1 MVIKGQLIDNRYK
14 IIRTIGEGG
23 MANVYLAYDT
33 ILEREVAVKILRGDL
48 ADDEKFVRRFQ
59 REANAASSLKHPN
72 IVEMYD
78 VGEDDGKY
86 FIVMEFINGKTL
98 KSLIKKRGALT
109 IDEVMDIMLQL
120 TSAVACAHDSYI
132 IHRDIKPQN
141 VMILEDGRVK
151 ITDFGI
157 AMALNSNEL
166 TQTNSVMGSVHY
178 LPPEQANGSGSTT
191 KSDIYSLGILMFEL
205 LTGKLPF
212 KGDNAVEIA
221 IKQMKEAIPSVID
234 INPNI
239 PQSVE
244 NVILR
249 ACAKNPKNRYDS
261 AAEMYE
267 DIKTCLDPMRIDE
280 KRLVYRYPEHE
291 VEENTKVMPDL
302 SKLNETREEKNEDV
316 FEEFEEENKTK
327 KINKVIIICSII
339 GAILVTIIVVILLL
353 SKSPKDLTVPKGLIG
368 KDQELVEEKLKNAG
382 FSIKW
387 EEDYSDKYEEG
398 KVISVTPKENTKT
411 KETTK
416 IKVVVSKGK
425 EGFELEYY
433 VGENVEVVK
442 AKLEKKGIKVITTP
456 KKVDKTDENEVEEN
470 SVIEQSVE
478 KGTYL
483 TENDVIEL
491 IYATLIDVY
500 PDFTDGNYTKE
511 KIEAF
516 CEDHSLK
523 CTFTEEESTEKEEG
537 TILGQNRDA
546 GVEVK
551 EGVSLNIKI
560 AKAKTYT
567 VSFDV
572 NSGTPKIESQTVKHG
587 ETATQPS
594 APKRDKCTFNGWYT
608 DNTKYTFNKPVTS
621 NVNLVANWTCTEDK
635 VETTKDTTK
644 DSDKETSK
652 ETEKETTNDSG
663 EDSKTDKQ

>member
-1 MVIKGQLIDNRYK
+1 MKIISIVIKGKLIDNRYI
-14 IIRTIGEGG
+14 IIRTMGEGG

-86 FIVMEFINGKTL
+86 FIVMEYINGKTL

-109 IDEVMDIMLQL
+109 LEEVMDIMLQL

-178 LPPEQANGSGSTT
+178 LPPEQANGSGSTI

-212 KGDNAVEIA
+212 KGENAVEIA
-221 IKQMKEAIPSVID
+221 IKQMKEPIPSIID

-244 NVILR
+244 NIVLR

-267 DIKTCLDPMRIDE
+267 DIKTCLDPLRFEE

-291 VEENTKVMPDL
+291 VEESTKVMPDL
-302 SKLNETREEKNEDV
+302 SKLNETREEKNEEIMEID
-316 FEEFEEENKTK
+316 EEETKSK
-327 KINKVIIICSII
+327 KINKVIIVCSAVAFVLIVAII
-339 GAILVTIIVVILLL
+339 IIILLI
-353 SKSPKDLTVPKGLIG
+353 KSPKDITVPKGLVG

-387 EEDYSDKYEEG
+387 EQDYSDKYEEG

-425 EGFELEYY
+425 EGFELADY

-442 AKLEKKGIKVITTP
+442 AKLEKEGIKVITTP
-456 KKVDKTDENEVEEN
+456 KKIDKTDDNKDVEEN

-478 KGTYL
+478 KGKYL
-483 TENDVIEL
+483 TKGDVIEL
-491 IYATLIDVY
+491 TYATLIEVY
-500 PDFTDGNYTKE
+500 PNFSDGNYTKE

-523 CTFTEEESTEKEEG
+523 CTFTEEETTEKAEG
-537 TILGQNRDA
+537 TILSQSRDA

-560 AKAKTYT
+560 AKAKTYI

-572 NSGTPKIESQTVKHG
+572 NSGTPKIENQTVKHG
-587 ETATQPS
+587 ETAKEPS

-608 DNTKYTFNKPVTS
+608 NNTKYTFNKAVTS
-621 NVNLVANWTCTEDK
+621 NVSLVANWTCNEDK
-635 VETTKDTTK
+635 D
-644 DSDKETSK
+644 
-652 ETEKETTNDSG
+652 TEKETENNDKTG
-663 EDSKTDKQ
+663 ENS

>member
-14 IIRTIGEGG
+14 IIRSIGVGG

-109 IDEVMDIMLQL
+109 LSEVIDIMLQL

-178 LPPEQANGSGSTT
+178 LPPEQANGSGSTI

-212 KGDNAVEIA
+212 KGENAVEIA
-221 IKQMKEAIPSVID
+221 IKQMKEPIPSVVD

-239 PQSVE
+239 PQSIE
-244 NVILR
+244 NIILR
-249 ACAKNPKNRYDS
+249 ACAKNPRNRYDS

-267 DIKTCLDPMRIDE
+267 DINTSLDQDRVDE
-280 KRLVYRYPEHE
+280 KRYVYRYPEHE
-291 VEENTKVMPDL
+291 LEDTKVMPDL
-302 SKLNETREEKNEDV
+302 SKLTTTREEKNEEVVEID
-316 FEEFEEENKTK
+316 EEETKSK
-327 KINKVIIICSII
+327 KINKIIIICGII
-339 GAILVTIIVVILLL
+339 AGVLVTVIIAAMLFFR
-353 SKSPKDLTVPKGLIG
+353 SPKDVTVPKGLVG

-382 FSIKW
+382 FEITW
-387 EEDYSDKYEEG
+387 EEDYSDKYAEG

-411 KETTK
+411 KQNTK

-425 EGFELEYY
+425 EGFELEDYT
-433 VGENVEVVK
+433 GQNVEVVK

-456 KKVDKTDENEVEEN
+456 KKIDKTEDNEDVEEN
-470 SVIEQSVE
+470 SVISQSIK

-491 IYATLIDVY
+491 VYATLIDVY
-500 PDFTDGNYTKE
+500 PDFTDGSYTKE

-523 CTFTEEESTEKEEG
+523 CTFKEQETTDKEDG
-537 TILGQNRDA
+537 AIISQSREA

-551 EGVSLNIKI
+551 EGVSFSVVI
-560 AKAKTYT
+560 AKVKTYT

-572 NSGTPKIESQTVKHG
+572 NSGSPKIENQTVKHG
-587 ETATQPS
+587 ETATEPS

-608 DNTKYTFNKPVTS
+608 NNTKYTFNKPVTS
-621 NVNLVANWTCTEDK
+621 NVSLVANWTCNENETDNEDD
-635 VETTKDTTK
+635 TKKQD
-644 DSDKETSK
+644 
-652 ETEKETTNDSG
+652 N
-663 EDSKTDKQ
+663 KTDKQ

>member
-14 IIRTIGEGG
+14 IIRSIGEGG

-109 IDEVMDIMLQL
+109 LEEVMDIMLQL

-178 LPPEQANGSGSTT
+178 LPPEQANGSGSTI

-212 KGDNAVEIA
+212 KGENAVEIA
-221 IKQMKEAIPSVID
+221 IKQMKEPIPSVID
-234 INPNI
+234 INPHI

-244 NVILR
+244 NIILR

-267 DIKTCLDPMRIDE
+267 DIKTCLDPLRFEE

-302 SKLNETREEKNEDV
+302 SKLNETREEKNEEIMEID
-316 FEEFEEENKTK
+316 EEETQSK

-339 GAILVTIIVVILLL
+339 AGVLVTIIVIILLL
-353 SKSPKDLTVPKGLIG
+353 IKSPKDITVPKGLVG

-387 EEDYSDKYEEG
+387 EEDYSDKYAEG

-456 KKVDKTDENEVEEN
+456 KKVDKTDDNKEVEEN

-491 IYATLIDVY
+491 TYATLIDVY
-500 PDFTDGNYTKE
+500 PDFTDGSYTKE

-537 TILGQNRDA
+537 TILSQSRDA

-572 NSGTPKIESQTVKHG
+572 NSGTPKIENQTVKHG
-587 ETATQPS
+587 ETAKEPN

-608 DNTKYTFNKPVTS
+608 NNTKYTFNKAVTS
-621 NVNLVANWTCTEDK
+621 NVSLVANWTCNEDK
-635 VETTKDTTK
+635 DTEEETNNN
-644 DSDKETSK
+644 DK
-652 ETEKETTNDSG
+652 SG
-663 EDSKTDKQ
+663 ENNKTDKQ